1 MYYIFPPGH
10 NMIATS
16 FLGGSVNNMTQIN
29 TEGMK
34 VAQLDDGQLQKL
46 MTAEKEMNGGEN
58 SEVYLLAV
66 QRP

>member
-1 MYYIFPPGH
+1 
-10 NMIATS
+10 
-16 FLGGSVNNMTQIN
+16 MTQIN

-34 VAQLDDGQLQKL
+34 VAQLNDGQLQKL
-46 MTAEKEMNGGEN
+46 MTTEKEMNGGEN